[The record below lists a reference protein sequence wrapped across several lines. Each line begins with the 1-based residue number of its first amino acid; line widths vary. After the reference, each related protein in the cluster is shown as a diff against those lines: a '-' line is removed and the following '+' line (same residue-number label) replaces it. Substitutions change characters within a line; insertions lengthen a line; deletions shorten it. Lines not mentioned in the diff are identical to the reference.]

1 MLLLRSLLGLT
12 LASERLLLE
21 LESLASNYNTN
32 ENIKTRSSDK
42 TKHPP
47 HYGSSNRE
55 AKGRW
60 LWYIGNFVTAR
71 KLLRGPNFS

>member
-32 ENIKTRSSDK
+32 ESIKTRSSDK
-42 TKHPP
+42 T
-47 HYGSSNRE
+47 N
-55 AKGRW
+55 
-60 LWYIGNFVTAR
+60 
-71 KLLRGPNFS
+71 